1 MKDFTLRKRFLDC
14 KSGTSSL
21 FKGFVMLVVL
31 MLMTTS
37 SAMAEVIDGIRYVL
51 DPVKK
56 TATILPQINGYYS
69 GDIIIPEKVKGNDGV
84 EYVVTSLGASCFEGC
99 SGLTSITIPSSVTS
113 LGGACF
119 SGCRGLTSITIPSS
133 VTSLGGACFFSCS
146 GLTSITI
153 PSSVTSLGGACFFS
167 CSGLTSITIP
177 SSVTSLG
184 GACFFSCSGL
194 TSITIPSSVTSLD
207 DYCFY
212 DCDGLTS
219 ITIPSSVT
227 SLGESCFYN
236 CSGLTSITI
245 PSSVTSLGNYCFEG
259 CRGLTTITIPSS
271 VTSLSYGCFWDCSG
285 LTTITI
291 PSSVTSLGGYCFSG
305 CSGLTSIT
313 IPSSVTSLGGHCFSH
328 CRGLTSITIPS
339 SVTSLGESCF
349 SDCSGLTSITI
360 PSSVTS
366 LGESCFSDCS
376 GLTSITIPSSVTS
389 LGDYCFLGCLKL
401 ETVYFKGKYW
411 DYFHYSNLKIPTTS
425 IIKVPAEYLQE
436 YKDAFGPDYKYIY
449 AWNPDETG
457 EDNKPVTQCSTPSV
471 SYGEG
476 KLMFA
481 CETTGAKYHY
491 TITDTDIKSDA
502 LSENGEVS
510 LTAAYKISVYAIA
523 DGYTASDKAEA
534 TLYWVNANLD
544 NSTNINMVRTRGV
557 VASAHDGI
565 VTLSGLDNGEV
576 VKFYAADGKYL
587 GSSVAA
593 NGAASFAVNESLVI
607 AKVGKDSIKI
617 AVK

>member
-37 SAMAEVIDGIRYVL
+37 SAMAQDPKFEVIDGFRYLL
-51 DPVKK
+51 DSDTK
-56 TATILPQINGYYS
+56 TATLVPKTDGKYS

-84 EYVVTSLGASCFEGC
+84 EYVVTSLGESCFEGC

-113 LGGACF
+113 LGAWCF
-119 SGCRGLTSITIPSS
+119 SFCSGLTSITIPSS
-133 VTSLGGACFFSCS
+133 VISLGEGCFSFCS

-153 PSSVTSLGGACFFS
+153 PSSVTSLGKSCFEGCRS
-167 CSGLTSITIP
+167 
-177 SSVTSLG
+177 
-184 GACFFSCSGL
+184 
-194 TSITIPSSVTSLD
+194 
-207 DYCFY
+207 
-212 DCDGLTS
+212 LTS

-227 SLGESCFYN
+227 SLGESCFY
-236 CSGLTSITI
+236 
-245 PSSVTSLGNYCFEG
+245 
-259 CRGLTTITIPSS
+259 
-271 VTSLSYGCFWDCSG
+271 
-285 LTTITI
+285 
-291 PSSVTSLGGYCFSG
+291 G

-313 IPSSVTSLGGHCFSH
+313 IPSSVTSLDNSCFSG
-328 CRGLTSITIPS
+328 CSVLTSITIPS
-339 SVTSLGESCF
+339 SVTSLGWCCF
-349 SDCSGLTSITI
+349 DGCR
-360 PSSVTS
+360 
-366 LGESCFSDCS
+366 

-389 LGDYCFLGCLKL
+389 LGDYCFRSCSGLTSIIIPSSVTYLGNYCFRSCSGLTSITIPSSVTSWGQGCFEDCQKL
-401 ETVYFKGKYW
+401 ENVYFKGKCK
-411 DYFHYSNLKIPTTS
+411 SNYAYVGIPTTS
-425 IIKVPAEYLQE
+425 IIMVPTEYLQD
-436 YKDAFGPDYKYIY
+436 YKNAFGSNYKYIY

-457 EDNKPVTQCSTPSV
+457 DDNKPVTQCSTPSV

-491 TITDTDIKSDA
+491 TITDTDIQSDA

-510 LTAAYKISVYAIA
+510 LSAAYNISVYATA
-523 DGYTASDKAEA
+523 DGYKASDKAEA

-544 NSTNINMVRTRGV
+544 NGTNINMVRTRGV

-565 VTLSGLDNGEV
+565 ICLSGLDNGEV

-593 NGAASFAVNESLVI
+593 NGSASFAVNESLVI

>member
-37 SAMAEVIDGIRYVL
+37 SAMAQEAKIEVIDGFRYLL
-51 DPVKK
+51 DSDTK
-56 TATILPQINGYYS
+56 TATLVPKTDGNYS
-69 GDIIIPEKVKGNDGV
+69 GNIIIPEKVKGNDEV
-84 EYVVTSLGASCFEGC
+84 EYVVTSLGASCFEEC

-113 LGGACF
+113 LGDHCF
-119 SGCRGLTSITIPSS
+119 DGCRGLTSITIPSS
-133 VTSLGGACFFSCS
+133 VTSLGSSCFSNCSGLTSITIPSSVTLLGYYCFQYCS

-153 PSSVTSLGGACFFS
+153 PSSVTSLSDFCFDG

-177 SSVTSLG
+177 SSVTSIG
-184 GACFFSCSGL
+184 G
-194 TSITIPSSVTSLD
+194 
-207 DYCFY
+207 
-212 DCDGLTS
+212 
-219 ITIPSSVT
+219 
-227 SLGESCFYN
+227 N
-236 CSGLTSITI
+236 
-245 PSSVTSLGNYCFEG
+245 
-259 CRGLTTITIPSS
+259 
-271 VTSLSYGCFWDCSG
+271 
-285 LTTITI
+285 
-291 PSSVTSLGGYCFSG
+291 CFSG

-313 IPSSVTSLGGHCFSH
+313 IPSSVTSLGKGCFSG
-328 CRGLTSITIPS
+328 CSGLTSITIPS
-339 SVTSLGESCF
+339 SVTSLGNSCF
-349 SDCSGLTSITI
+349 AYCSGLTSITI

-366 LGESCFSDCS
+366 LGEYCFESCY

-389 LGDYCFLGCLKL
+389 LGWKCFNDCQNLDS
-401 ETVYFKGKYW
+401 VYFKGKKCNSNYA
-411 DYFHYSNLKIPTTS
+411 NLKIPTTS
-425 IIKVPAEYLQE
+425 IIKVPTEYLQE
-436 YKDAFGPDYKYIY
+436 YKNAFGPDYQYIY
-449 AWNPDETG
+449 AWNPGETG
-457 EDNKPVTQCSTPSV
+457 EDNKPVTQCSTPSI
-471 SYGEG
+471 SYESG

-510 LTAAYKISVYAIA
+510 LSAAYNISVYATA
-523 DGYTASDKAEA
+523 DGYKASDKAEA
-534 TLYWVNANLD
+534 TLYWIDANLD
-544 NSTNINMVRTRGV
+544 TGTNINMVKTRGV

-565 VTLSGLDNGEV
+565 VILSGLDNGEV
-576 VKFYAADGKYL
+576 VKFYATDGKYL

-593 NGAASFAVNESLVI
+593 NGSASYAVNESLVI

>member
-1 MKDFTLRKRFLDC
+1 MKDFTLRKRFLDS
-14 KSGTSSL
+14 KRGTSSL

-37 SAMAEVIDGIRYVL
+37 SAMAEVIDGLRYVL

-56 TATILPQINGYYS
+56 TATLLPKMEGKYS

-113 LGGACF
+113 LSESCFKGCSGLTSITIPSSITSLGESCF

-133 VTSLGGACFFSCS
+133 ITSLGKECFYVCAA
-146 GLTSITI
+146 LTSITI
-153 PSSVTSLGGACFFS
+153 PSSVTSLGA
-167 CSGLTSITIP
+167 
-177 SSVTSLG
+177 
-184 GACFFSCSGL
+184 
-194 TSITIPSSVTSLD
+194 
-207 DYCFY
+207 
-212 DCDGLTS
+212 
-219 ITIPSSVT
+219 
-227 SLGESCFYN
+227 SCFW
-236 CSGLTSITI
+236 
-245 PSSVTSLGNYCFEG
+245 E
-259 CRGLTTITIPSS
+259 
-271 VTSLSYGCFWDCSG
+271 
-285 LTTITI
+285 
-291 PSSVTSLGGYCFSG
+291 
-305 CSGLTSIT
+305 
-313 IPSSVTSLGGHCFSH
+313 

-339 SVTSLGESCF
+339 SVTSLGENCF
-349 SDCSGLTSITI
+349 AYCTSLTSITI
-360 PSSVTS
+360 PSSIIS
-366 LGESCFSDCS
+366 FSWGCFYGCS
-376 GLTSITIPSSVTS
+376 G
-389 LGDYCFLGCLKL
+389 L
-401 ETVYFKGKYW
+401 ETVYFKGKKCN
-411 DYFHYSNLKIPTTS
+411 SNYAYLKIPKIS
-425 IIKVPAEYLQE
+425 IIMVPTEYLQG

-457 EDNKPVTQCSTPSV
+457 DDNKPVTQCSTPSV

-510 LTAAYKISVYAIA
+510 LSAAYNISVYATA
-523 DGYTASDKAEA
+523 DGYKASDKVEA
-534 TLYWVNANLD
+534 TLYWINANLD
-544 NSTNINMVRTRGV
+544 NSTNINMVKTRGV

-565 VTLSGLDNGEV
+565 ITLSGLDNGEV
-576 VKFYAADGKYL
+576 VKFYATDGKYL

-593 NGAASFAVNESLVI
+593 NGTASYAVNESLVI

-617 AVK
+617 AMK

>member
-37 SAMAEVIDGIRYVL
+37 SAMAEVIDGLRYVL
-51 DPVKK
+51 DSETK
-56 TATILPQINGYYS
+56 TAILLPQKNVKYS
-69 GDIIIPEKVKGNDGV
+69 GDFIIPEKVKGNDGV
-84 EYVVTSLGASCFEGC
+84 EYVVTSLGASCFKD
-99 SGLTSITIPSSVTS
+99 
-113 LGGACF
+113 
-119 SGCRGLTSITIPSS
+119 
-133 VTSLGGACFFSCS
+133 
-146 GLTSITI
+146 
-153 PSSVTSLGGACFFS
+153 
-167 CSGLTSITIP
+167 
-177 SSVTSLG
+177 
-184 GACFFSCSGL
+184 CSGL

-212 DCDGLTS
+212 RCGVLSS

-227 SLGESCFYN
+227 SLGNSCFSY

-245 PSSVTSLGNYCFEG
+245 PSSVTSLGN
-259 CRGLTTITIPSS
+259 
-271 VTSLSYGCFWDCSG
+271 
-285 LTTITI
+285 
-291 PSSVTSLGGYCFSG
+291 YCFSG

-313 IPSSVTSLGGHCFSH
+313 IPSSVTSLGDGCFS
-328 CRGLTSITIPS
+328 G
-339 SVTSLGESCF
+339 
-349 SDCSGLTSITI
+349 CSGLTSITI
-360 PSSVTS
+360 PSSVIS
-366 LGESCFSDCS
+366 LGDGCFSGCS

-389 LGDYCFLGCLKL
+389 LGDGCFYGCSGLTSITIPSSVTSLGVWCFEGCSGLTSITIPSSVTSLDDYCFIDCQNL
-401 ETVYFKGKYW
+401 ETVYFEGKYCK
-411 DYFHYSNLKIPTTS
+411 SNYADLKIPTTC
-425 IIKVPAEYLQE
+425 IIKVPTEYLQG
-436 YKDAFGPDYKYIY
+436 YKDSFGSNYKYIY

-457 EDNKPVTQCSTPSV
+457 DDNKPVTQCSTPSV

-491 TITDTDIKSDA
+491 TITDTDIKSNA

-510 LTAAYKISVYAIA
+510 LSAAYNISVYATA
-523 DGYTASDKAEA
+523 DGYKASDKAEA
-534 TLYWVNANLD
+534 TLYWINANLD
-544 NSTNINMVRTRGV
+544 NGTNINMVRTRGV

-576 VKFYAADGKYL
+576 VKFYATDGKCL

>member
-37 SAMAEVIDGIRYVL
+37 SAMAQEPKFEVIDGFRYLL
-51 DPVKK
+51 DSDTK
-56 TATILPQINGYYS
+56 TATLVPKTDGKYS
-69 GDIIIPEKVKGNDGV
+69 GDIIIPEKIKGNDGV
-84 EYVVTSLGASCFEGC
+84 EYVVTSLGASCFKGC

-113 LGGACF
+113 LSESCF
-119 SGCRGLTSITIPSS
+119 S
-133 VTSLGGACFFSCS
+133 VCS

-153 PSSVTSLGGACFFS
+153 PSSVTSLGERCFS
-167 CSGLTSITIP
+167 YCSGLTSIIIP

-184 GACFFSCSGL
+184 K
-194 TSITIPSSVTSLD
+194 
-207 DYCFY
+207 
-212 DCDGLTS
+212 
-219 ITIPSSVT
+219 
-227 SLGESCFYN
+227 SCFWN
-236 CSGLTSITI
+236 
-245 PSSVTSLGNYCFEG
+245 
-259 CRGLTTITIPSS
+259 
-271 VTSLSYGCFWDCSG
+271 
-285 LTTITI
+285 
-291 PSSVTSLGGYCFSG
+291 
-305 CSGLTSIT
+305 
-313 IPSSVTSLGGHCFSH
+313 
-328 CRGLTSITIPS
+328 
-339 SVTSLGESCF
+339 
-349 SDCSGLTSITI
+349 CSGLTSITI

-366 LGESCFSDCS
+366 LGESCFEGCR

-389 LGDYCFLGCLKL
+389 LGGYCFYGCSGLISITIPSSVTSLGGNCFLYCQKL
-401 ETVYFKGKYW
+401 ETVYFEGKYCK
-411 DYFHYSNLKIPTTS
+411 SNYEDLNIPTTS
-425 IIKVPAEYLQE
+425 IIKVPAKYLQG
-436 YKDAFGPDYKYIY
+436 YKNAFGSDYKYIY

-457 EDNKPVTQCSTPSV
+457 DDNKPVTQCSTPSI
-471 SYGEG
+471 SYESG

-481 CETTGAKYHY
+481 CETTGAKYYY

-510 LTAAYKISVYAIA
+510 LSAAYNISVYATA
-523 DGYTASDKAEA
+523 DGYKASDKAKA
-534 TLYWVNANLD
+534 TLYWIDANLD
-544 NSTNINMVRTRGV
+544 TGTNINMVKTRGV

-576 VKFYAADGKYL
+576 VKFYATDGKYL

-593 NGAASFAVNESLVI
+593 NGAASYAVNESLVI